1 MNKYYTTSICFAMIK
16 AKNGIPFGGYIGVY
30 GQSMRQVETIN
41 LTWIR
46 VVGNINEVN
55 KPT

>member
-16 AKNGIPFGGYIGVY
+16 AKNGIPFGGHIGVY

-41 LTWIR
+41 LT
-46 VVGNINEVN
+46 
-55 KPT
+55 